1 MKLFLSLFLSAALF
15 SSFACK
21 QNSAAT
27 EADAPEEAVQ
37 VQNEDAQPA
46 ASVEEQQEQTLDVAA
61 TTPEVKKSS
70 APSNR
75 ASAEK
80 SASVSSN
87 EAKPVVAHKAEEGG
101 PTSSATEKKEP
112 EAEPS
117 VKKEPTAE
125 KEPAKPSEAKAEQA
139 VKKATFSHDLWD
151 GLLRKYVSSSGY
163 VNYAGMRSEKAKLDK
178 YLAQLAANPPQKGW
192 SRNEEMAY
200 WINAYN
206 AFTVKL
212 ILDHYPV
219 KSIRDIHS
227 GNPWDVKWIELGRK
241 TYSLNQIENEK
252 LRKRF
257 GDARIHFAV
266 NCAAHSCPPLLN
278 RAWTA
283 SSLSQTLDQRAKAFI
298 NNPKYN
304 QISASEAKVSKIFEW
319 YAGDFGDLRTFLNKY
334 SKTPLEPGASIQY
347 VEYDWSL
354 NGK

>member
-1 MKLFLSLFLSAALF
+1 MKILFPFFLSAVLF
-15 SSFACK
+15 VVFSCK
-21 QNSAAT
+21 QNSSAH
-27 EADAPEEAVQ
+27 DASEEVVM

-46 ASVEEQQEQTLDVAA
+46 ASVEEQQEQTPDAIETSEA
-61 TTPEVKKSS
+61 PKGS
-70 APSNR
+70 APESR

-80 SASVSSN
+80 PMPAVSN
-87 EAKPVVAHKAEEGG
+87 EAKPIATHKAEDGG
-101 PTSSATEKKEP
+101 QTSFAAEKTEP

-117 VKKEPTAE
+117 AE
-125 KEPAKPSEAKAEQA
+125 KEPVKPSETKAEQPI
-139 VKKATFSHDLWD
+139 KKAAFSHDLWD
-151 GLLRKYVSSSGY
+151 ELLRKYVSSSGY
-163 VNYAGMRSEKAKLDK
+163 VNYVGMRSEKANLDK

-227 GNPWDVKWIELGRK
+227 GNPWDVKWIELGGN
-241 TYSLNQIENEK
+241 TYSLNQIENDK

-266 NCAAHSCPPLLN
+266 NCAARSCPPLLN

-304 QISASEAKVSKIFEW
+304 QISPSAAKVSKIFEW
-319 YAGDFGDLRTFLNKY
+319 YAADFGDLRTFLNKY
-334 SKTPLEPGASIQY
+334 SKTSLEAGATIQY
-347 VEYDWSL
+347 LEYDWSL

>member
-1 MKLFLSLFLSAALF
+1 MKFLLSLFLSAALF
-15 SSFACK
+15 WSFACK
-21 QNSAAT
+21 QDRP
-27 EADAPEEAVQ
+27 ADDASEEAVM
-37 VQNEDAQPA
+37 VQNENTLPDASLEEPSAEQASEPA
-46 ASVEEQQEQTLDVAA
+46 GGEAPKTMESPDVPVKSPSKEENPA
-61 TTPEVKKSS
+61 T
-70 APSNR
+70 
-75 ASAEK
+75 EK
-80 SASVSSN
+80 SAVSGDTRAAVASETETN
-87 EAKPVVAHKAEEGG
+87 ASQTANTPV
-101 PTSSATEKKEP
+101 
-112 EAEPS
+112 
-117 VKKEPTAE
+117 
-125 KEPAKPSEAKAEQA
+125 KPSETKAEQP
-139 VKKATFSHDLWD
+139 VKKVAFSHDLWD
-151 GLLRKYVSSSGY
+151 ELLRKYVSSSGY
-163 VNYAGMRSEKAKLDK
+163 VNYAGMRSEKANLDK

-192 SRNEEMAY
+192 GRNEEMAY

-227 GNPWDVKWIELGRK
+227 GNPWDVKWIEIGGN
-241 TYSLNQIENEK
+241 TYSLNQIENDK

-304 QISASEAKVSKIFEW
+304 QISPSVAKVSKIFEW
-319 YAGDFGDLRTFLNKY
+319 YAADFGDLRAFLNKY
-334 SKTPLEPGASIQY
+334 SSTSLGEGASIQY
-347 VEYDWSL
+347 LEYNWSL

>member
-1 MKLFLSLFLSAALF
+1 M
-15 SSFACK
+15 
-21 QNSAAT
+21 
-27 EADAPEEAVQ
+27 PAV
-37 VQNEDAQPA
+37 
-46 ASVEEQQEQTLDVAA
+46 
-61 TTPEVKKSS
+61 
-70 APSNR
+70 
-75 ASAEK
+75 
-80 SASVSSN
+80 SN
-87 EAKPVVAHKAEEGG
+87 EAKPIATHKAEDGG
-101 PTSSATEKKEP
+101 QTSFAAEKTEP

-117 VKKEPTAE
+117 AE
-125 KEPAKPSEAKAEQA
+125 KEPVKPSETKAEQPI
-139 VKKATFSHDLWD
+139 KKAAFSHDLWD
-151 GLLRKYVSSSGY
+151 ELLRKYVSSSGY
-163 VNYAGMRSEKAKLDK
+163 VNYVGMRSEKANLDK

-227 GNPWDVKWIELGRK
+227 GNPWDVKWIELGGN
-241 TYSLNQIENEK
+241 TYSLNQIENDK

-266 NCAAHSCPPLLN
+266 NCAARSCPPLLN

-283 SSLSQTLDQRAKAFI
+283 SSLSQTLDQRAKVFI

-304 QISASEAKVSKIFEW
+304 QISPSAAKVSKIFEW
-319 YAGDFGDLRTFLNKY
+319 YAADFGDLRTFLNKY
-334 SKTPLEPGASIQY
+334 SKMSLEAGATIQY
-347 VEYDWSL
+347 LEYDWSL